1 MSDKRTAEEGRFAG
15 LALAEEELVARVAW
29 CYYHDGLTQND
40 IGERLG
46 LPRLKISRLLAKGR
60 QSGVIRVQINS
71 RYEGCLALETELQQ
85 RFGLK
90 LVRVMPALNTPPMN
104 VRLGIGAAQSLMGVL
119 EPGQLLAVGF
129 GETTMSSLQHL
140 SGFISSQQIRLVTL
154 SGGVGPYMTGI
165 GQLDA
170 ACSVSMIPAP
180 LRVSSAE
187 VAGILK
193 RETSVRDVILAA
205 TAADVAVV
213 GIGSV
218 NQRRDAT
225 ILRSGYISEGEQL
238 MYARKGA
245 VGDILGYFLNAE
257 GECVEE
263 LEIHKELLGVQLAEL
278 AQLPTIVGVA
288 GGEEKA
294 DAIYAA
300 LKGRRING
308 LGRKRRQ
315 PARCWLWPDKS
326 SPALTA
332 RQAHELPFSVRC
344 RDRQRSRRDFRFT
357 GQPDCRWPGRVEAPE
372 RGERAGLDG
381 VRPRHQL
388 AAGLS
393 VYSAGAGARTA

>member
-1 MSDKRTAEEGRFAG
+1 MSEKRSDEGRYASI
-15 LALAEEELVARVAW
+15 AMAEEELLARVAW

-46 LPRLKISRLLAKGR
+46 LPRLKISRLLEKGR

-71 RYEGCLALETELQQ
+71 RYEGCLALETALAE
-85 RFGLK
+85 RFGLR
-90 LVRVMPALNTPPMN
+90 LARVLPALNTPPMN
-104 VRLGIGAAQSLMGVL
+104 TRLGIGAAQSLMGVL

-129 GETTMSSLQHL
+129 GEATMSCLQHL

-170 ACSVSMIPAP
+170 ACSVSIIPAP
-180 LRVSSAE
+180 LRVSSPE
-187 VAGILK
+187 VAEILK
-193 RETSVRDVILAA
+193 RESSVRDVLLAA
-205 TAADVAVV
+205 SAADVAVV

-218 NQRRDAT
+218 SQKRDAT

-245 VGDILGYFLNAE
+245 VGDILGYFLQAD
-257 GECVEE
+257 GEQVDD
-263 LEIHKELLGVQLAEL
+263 LPIHRELLGISLNEL

-300 LKGRRING
+300 LCGRRING
-308 LGRKRRQ
+308 LVTEE
-315 PARCWLWPDKS
+315 A
-326 SPALTA
+326 TA
-332 RQAHELPFSVRC
+332 RAVL
-344 RDRQRSRRDFRFT
+344 
-357 GQPDCRWPGRVEAPE
+357 AL
-372 RGERAGLDG
+372 AG
-381 VRPRHQL
+381 
-388 AAGLS
+388 
-393 VYSAGAGARTA
+393 

>member
-1 MSDKRTAEEGRFAG
+1 
-15 LALAEEELVARVAW
+15 
-29 CYYHDGLTQND
+29 
-40 IGERLG
+40 
-46 LPRLKISRLLAKGR
+46 
-60 QSGVIRVQINS
+60 
-71 RYEGCLALETELQQ
+71 
-85 RFGLK
+85 
-90 LVRVMPALNTPPMN
+90 
-104 VRLGIGAAQSLMGVL
+104 
-119 EPGQLLAVGF
+119 
-129 GETTMSSLQHL
+129 MSSLQHL

-263 LEIHKELLGVQLAEL
+263 LEIHKELLGVTLDEL
-278 AQLPTIVGVA
+278 AQLPTTVWRGRRGRESRCDLCRTERSPYQWPGDGRDDSPRGA
-288 GGEEKA
+288 GSGR
-294 DAIYAA
+294 IRAA
-300 LKGRRING
+300 LRLTRGK
-308 LGRKRRQ
+308 LMSY
-315 PARCWLWPDKS
+315 LL
-326 SPALTA
+326 ALDAGTG
-332 RQAHELPFSVRC
+332 SVRAVIF
-344 RDRQRSRRDFRFT
+344 DLQ
-357 GQPDCRWPGRVEAPE
+357 GQPDCRRPGRVA
-372 RGERAGLDG
+372 
-381 VRPRHQL
+381 
-388 AAGLS
+388 S
-393 VYSAGAGARTA
+393 T

>member
-1 MSDKRTAEEGRFAG
+1 
-15 LALAEEELVARVAW
+15 
-29 CYYHDGLTQND
+29 
-40 IGERLG
+40 
-46 LPRLKISRLLAKGR
+46 
-60 QSGVIRVQINS
+60 
-71 RYEGCLALETELQQ
+71 
-85 RFGLK
+85 
-90 LVRVMPALNTPPMN
+90 MN

-245 VGDILGYFLNAE
+245 VGDILGYFLTAE

-263 LEIHKELLGVQLAEL
+263 LEIHKELLGVTLDEL

-288 GGEEKA
+288 GGVEKA

-308 LGRKRRQ
+308 LVTEETT
-315 PARCWLWPDKS
+315 ARAVL
-326 SPALTA
+326 ALT
-332 RQAHELPFSVRC
+332 
-344 RDRQRSRRDFRFT
+344 
-357 GQPDCRWPGRVEAPE
+357 
-372 RGERAGLDG
+372 
-381 VRPRHQL
+381 
-388 AAGLS
+388 
-393 VYSAGAGARTA
+393 